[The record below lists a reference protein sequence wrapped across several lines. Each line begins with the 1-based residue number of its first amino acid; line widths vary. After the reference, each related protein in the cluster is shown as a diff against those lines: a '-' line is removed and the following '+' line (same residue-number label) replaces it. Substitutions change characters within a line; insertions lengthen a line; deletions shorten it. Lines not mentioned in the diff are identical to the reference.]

1 MINNI
6 IKPLSE
12 VKRDYNFLMGYHT
25 GIPKMWYCGIEGI
38 TFIYMGDWNDPL
50 IGYKDYAINE
60 PYAIDGFWSE
70 YQEETKRSDYDE
82 FAVWLK
88 EHKELLFD
96 SLDDIINTYRNMEK
110 SA

>member
-1 MINNI
+1 MSNNI

-12 VKRDYNFLMGYHT
+12 VRLDFNFLMSHHI
-25 GIPKMWYCGIEGI
+25 GIPTKWYCGIEGI
-38 TFIYMGDWNDPL
+38 YFIYMGDWNDPL

-88 EHKELLFD
+88 ERKELLFD